1 LSRKPPAAGIA
12 GSLARRL
19 PFFYGWIVVYIGF
32 LGVFLMGATAF
43 WGLPLFVRPMHDD
56 TGWSHGAILGAL
68 AVRFIVG
75 ALGGLLLGR
84 FADRKGGPAML
95 LLIGLAIDA
104 ASLAA
109 LRWVETPL
117 QFLILYGVIGGAGN
131 TGMRLVQSTLVSKW
145 FVLKRGAAVGF
156 SSMGGGVSALVM
168 VPITSFLISELG
180 WRDAWVALAAIMV
193 ALLLPCVPLAIRAP
207 EDIGLLPDNGEVPK
221 GPRPRVSA
229 ANERSFSLGEV
240 VRTWRFWL
248 LLLAIIFGSY
258 SLQTNT
264 VIMVPY
270 FEEIGFTSAVAASA
284 ISVYGLF
291 SVIARFLWGFVAD
304 RLTVRPAIIIQSLIT
319 AVGAALLLQIDGPV
333 SLYAVAAFQGIVLGG
348 FPTLAQLVWPEFFG
362 RMHIGSISGL
372 TQFFTTVIGSMGPL
386 IAGLV
391 YDATGTYQSSLW
403 LLVATWLLCAAVI
416 FSVRPAR
423 EPAPLVERQVT
434 S

>member
-1 LSRKPPAAGIA
+1 
-12 GSLARRL
+12 
-19 PFFYGWIVVYIGF
+19 
-32 LGVFLMGATAF
+32 MGATSF
-43 WGLPLFVRPMHDD
+43 WALPLFVNPMHAD
-56 TGWSHGAILGAL
+56 TGWSHGSIMGAL

-75 ALGGLLLGR
+75 ALGGLVLGR
-84 FADRKGGPAML
+84 FADRKGGPSVL
-95 LLIGLAIDA
+95 LLIGLCIDA

-131 TGMRLVQSTLVSKW
+131 TGMRLVQSTLVAKW

-168 VPITSFLISELG
+168 VPITSFIISEVG
-180 WRDAWVALAAIMV
+180 WRDAWVALAVIMV

-207 EDIGLLPDNGEVPK
+207 EDMGLLPDNGELPK
-221 GPRPRVSA
+221 PGRLRVSA
-229 ANERSFSLGEV
+229 ASERSYSLGEV

-270 FEEIGFTSAVAASA
+270 FEEIGFTSVVAASA

-291 SVIARFLWGFVAD
+291 SVAARFIWGFVAD
-304 RLTVRPAIIIQSLIT
+304 RLSVRPAIVIQALVT
-319 AVGAALLLQIDGPV
+319 AVGAALLLQIAGTG
-333 SLYAVAAFQGIVLGG
+333 SLYAVAAFQGIALGG

-362 RMHIGSISGL
+362 RMHIGSVSGL

-403 LLVATWLLCAAVI
+403 LLVVTWLLCAAVI
-416 FSVRPAR
+416 FAVRPAR
-423 EPAPLVERQVT
+423 EAAPLEKQAA